1 MARKDIFNIDVDES
15 GYPVNKDYL
24 EANLLIRSSVVL
36 MSLMHV
42 IICVV
47 LIYIKMNCME
57 ILIENILVE

>member
-1 MARKDIFNIDVDES
+1 
-15 GYPVNKDYL
+15 
-24 EANLLIRSSVVL
+24 

-42 IICVV
+42 IIYVV